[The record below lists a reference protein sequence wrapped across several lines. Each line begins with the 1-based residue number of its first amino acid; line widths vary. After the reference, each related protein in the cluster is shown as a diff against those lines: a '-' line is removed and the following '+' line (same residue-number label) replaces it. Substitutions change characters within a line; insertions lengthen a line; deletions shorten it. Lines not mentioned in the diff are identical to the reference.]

1 MKKVLAIYVFLFVGL
16 CPIFPLAAQN
26 SIALDDSFSSINIIE
41 IGQYYTDEN
50 LVSHLQYIQSL
61 ENNQFSPLHET
72 DGSFLPSGEI
82 WVKLPLKN
90 TSSQN
95 KDFMIEVREVR
106 VNELRFFS
114 KSGTQ
119 WDSTAITGDYHPFN
133 SREIYHPSFVYS
145 FSIEAQQSIEVYICY
160 RKIGETITLN
170 TELWEAQHFAI
181 KDRNEHFT
189 FSIFLGFLIC
199 ITIITVFIAA
209 VSRQPLLLSFALY
222 CISCLLMVL
231 VITGYGFMYI
241 WPNQPYWNGLGYLF
255 VSFYY
260 MSMIQMTKLY
270 LETSHYAPLAHRFFN
285 IAQLL
290 ILFVFVPFVLV
301 HWHLPSIAKTIIGKS
316 GLVVLL
322 LSTLMIIGT
331 SLLIIFKK
339 RTWGSVVFLIGFG
352 FTITAAIFFELEQL
366 GAQDTIWD
374 IEMTLLFILLDF
386 ILLLVVFSNQIRQ
399 TFVKNNQL
407 QKDLAQSK
415 LTAANALLEGQLNE
429 RRRLSQ
435 ELHDGISIKIALL
448 KMELSSLFS
457 QKTKEQTQLLE
468 SVGDIAKDIRAFTHA
483 ISPLNLERQT
493 LAEAIEDLIFQIEN
507 QTELNVQFE
516 LDQFEETHLKSIQ
529 KHAIF
534 QSIQELFNNTIK
546 YAEASHIGISLSQN
560 GQFLMTYEDNGKG
573 FDTEK
578 IHSGMGLKNIQ
589 SRAHLLNGTFI
600 IYSGPEGS
608 RFEFS
613 L

>member
-1 MKKVLAIYVFLFVGL
+1 
-16 CPIFPLAAQN
+16 
-26 SIALDDSFSSINIIE
+26 
-41 IGQYYTDEN
+41 
-50 LVSHLQYIQSL
+50 
-61 ENNQFSPLHET
+61 
-72 DGSFLPSGEI
+72 
-82 WVKLPLKN
+82 
-90 TSSQN
+90 
-95 KDFMIEVREVR
+95 
-106 VNELRFFS
+106 
-114 KSGTQ
+114 
-119 WDSTAITGDYHPFN
+119 
-133 SREIYHPSFVYS
+133 
-145 FSIEAQQSIEVYICY
+145 
-160 RKIGETITLN
+160 
-170 TELWEAQHFAI
+170 
-181 KDRNEHFT
+181 
-189 FSIFLGFLIC
+189 
-199 ITIITVFIAA
+199 
-209 VSRQPLLLSFALY
+209 
-222 CISCLLMVL
+222 
-231 VITGYGFMYI
+231 
-241 WPNQPYWNGLGYLF
+241 
-255 VSFYY
+255 
-260 MSMIQMTKLY
+260 
-270 LETSHYAPLAHRFFN
+270 
-285 IAQLL
+285 
-290 ILFVFVPFVLV
+290 
-301 HWHLPSIAKTIIGKS
+301 
-316 GLVVLL
+316 
-322 LSTLMIIGT
+322 MIIGT

-457 QKTKEQTQLLE
+457 QKTKEQIQLLE